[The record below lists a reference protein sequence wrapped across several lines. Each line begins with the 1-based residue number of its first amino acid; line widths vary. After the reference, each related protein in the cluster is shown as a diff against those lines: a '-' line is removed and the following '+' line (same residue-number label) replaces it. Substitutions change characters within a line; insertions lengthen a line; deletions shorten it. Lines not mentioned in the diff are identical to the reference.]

1 MVHLKSKLIV
11 DDKRRRKIN
20 KSRSERQKI
29 DALLTEGS
37 IVIQMLNLGV
47 KFKFA
52 VDCRVIHQ
60 KGDVFREF
68 CFRTGLF
75 FSRLRYLLLSRSILG
90 SEKTTKDNE
99 KL

>member
-1 MVHLKSKLIV
+1 MHLKSKLIV
-11 DDKRRRKIN
+11 DDKRGRNIN
-20 KSRSERQKI
+20 RSGSEKQKI
-29 DALLTEGS
+29 DALLTAYS

-75 FSRLRYLLLSRSILG
+75 FSLSRSILG

-99 KL
+99 QV